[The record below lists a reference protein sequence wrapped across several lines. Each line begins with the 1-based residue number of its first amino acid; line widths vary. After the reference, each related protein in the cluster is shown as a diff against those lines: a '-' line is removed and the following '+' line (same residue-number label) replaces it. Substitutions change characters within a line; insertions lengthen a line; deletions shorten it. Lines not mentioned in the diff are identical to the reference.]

1 MIALQVNNINM
12 TFNKRSKLPTRALKN
27 FSMSINPGEVV
38 GLIGPNGAGKTTLI
52 RLIMGFEKPDSGSIS
67 VFGVENSSF
76 QYKKYVGFQ
85 SDNQYRTKAIKTF
98 DFIEFH
104 SKLAGFPNNQEQIRE
119 LLEYFKL
126 SNAFDKTLVSLSKGM
141 RQKLE
146 LITAFLGKP
155 KLVILDEPTA
165 ALDPPSV
172 FELRDFIAG
181 QKSRGVTILFSS
193 HHLTEVEKV
202 SDRIVF
208 IDSGELKGD
217 VNTHE
222 VGPGF
227 IEEAFRRYESE
238 RRFI

>member
-1 MIALQVNNINM
+1 MITLKVDNINM
-12 TFNKRSKLPTRALKN
+12 TFNKRSKNPTRALVD

-52 RLIMGFEKPDSGSIS
+52 RLIMGFERPDSGSIS
-67 VFGVENSSF
+67 VFGIDNSNF
-76 QYKKYVGFQ
+76 HYKEFVGFQ
-85 SDNQYRTKAIKTF
+85 SDNQYRTKALNTF
-98 DFIEFH
+98 DFLQFH
-104 SKLAGFPNNQEQIRE
+104 SKLAGLRNNQEQIKD
-119 LLEYFKL
+119 LLDYFKL
-126 SNAFDKTLVSLSKGM
+126 SNALDKSLVSLSKGM
-141 RQKLE
+141 RQKVE
-146 LITAFLGKP
+146 LIVAFLGKP

-172 FELRDFIAG
+172 FELRDFITE

-217 VNTHE
+217 VNTHD